1 MNGDRKN
8 ELRRKSMLGTAL
20 LALGIVGA
28 LACVITGTVWVGA
41 AAAVL
46 LVPAVHMLCQV
57 GKSLR

>member
-20 LALGIVGA
+20 FALGIAGVP
-28 LACVITGTVWVGA
+28 ACVITGAVWVGA
-41 AAAVL
+41 AAAAL
-46 LVPAVHMLCQV
+46 LVLAVHMLCQV

>member
-20 LALGIVGA
+20 LALGIAGA

-41 AAAVL
+41 VAVVL

>member
-20 LALGIVGA
+20 FALGIVGA
-28 LACVITGTVWVGA
+28 VAFVITGTIWVGA
-41 AAAVL
+41 AAVVL
-46 LVPAVHMLCQV
+46 LVPAVAMLSQV